1 MSVKVGIASQDKH
14 EALAYSIN
22 FKPDLQGALIASGP
36 TSVVWTVSSELTVE
50 SFSNTT
56 LVASIRVT
64 GGVSGKTYPLECTV
78 TGDDGSRHQGHI
90 DLTITN

>member
-1 MSVKVGIASQDKH
+1 MSVKVGIAYQDKH
-14 EALAYSIN
+14 EALTYTIN
-22 FKPDLQGALIASGP
+22 FKPDLQGALITLAA
-36 TSVVWTVSSELTVE
+36 WAVSSELTIE

-56 LVASIRVT
+56 LAASIRPT

-78 TGDDGSRHQGHI
+78 TGDDGTRHQAHF